1 MAFCS
6 VAYTKHRC
14 KNKTRI
20 PHTVLSIACH
30 WQQALKQQ
38 TTHLNAQDTHT
49 TYSAFNCM
57 SLTKST
63 QTTNNTHKCTRQ
75 AYHIQCFCLHVTEKQ
90 AHKQQ
95 TTHFNAQDTHTTYS
109 AFNCMSLTEST
120 QTTNNTHKC
129 TRHAYHIQCFRL
141 HVTDNK
147 HTNNKQH
154 TLMHKTRIPHTVLST
169 TSLTKSTQTTNNTH
183 KCTRHAYHIQCFR
196 LHVTDNKHTNNKQH
210 TLMHKTRIPHTVLS
224 TTCHWQKA
232 HKQQTTHIN
241 ARDTHTTYNAF
252 KATAN
257 KHANGTQ
264 VVGICITSQ
273 DIVIS
278 CRRVECSGFYWMR

>member
-1 MAFCS
+1 MLVS
-6 VAYTKHRC
+6 HRHTHKYKHTC
-14 KNKTRI
+14 T
-20 PHTVLSIACH
+20 
-30 WQQALKQQ
+30 Q
-38 TTHLNAQDTHT
+38 THT
-49 TYSAFNCM
+49 TPRWHFVR
-57 SLTKST
+57 SLI
-63 QTTNNTHKCTRQ
+63 QNIGVRTRQ

-109 AFNCMSLTEST
+109 AFNCMSLTE
-120 QTTNNTHKC
+120 
-129 TRHAYHIQCFRL
+129 
-141 HVTDNK
+141 
-147 HTNNKQH
+147 
-154 TLMHKTRIPHTVLST
+154 
-169 TSLTKSTQTTNNTH
+169 STQTTNNTH